1 MSRHDGSESQCVI
14 ACVCLLAAACFLCV
28 SQEWWNAAT
37 LADYWKLWN
46 IPVHKWMLRTIF
58 FPLVRRGAPRLASL
72 LFVFFVSA
80 VMHELAVGVPL
91 RMLRGWA
98 FWGMML
104 QVSWGRSGGAR
115 LLVPHLAASTSLWA
129 VSW

>member
-1 MSRHDGSESQCVI
+1 MWPYQLQRALQPSQQGLLHVLFFRCLV
-14 ACVCLLAAACFLCV
+14 VCLWL
-28 SQEWWNAAT
+28 QEWWNAAT

-72 LFVFFVSA
+72 LFVFFISA
-80 VMHELAVGVPL
+80 VMHERAVGVPL

-104 QVSWGRSGGAR
+104 QVGAVDK
-115 LLVPHLAASTSLWA
+115 LYTAC
-129 VSW
+129 